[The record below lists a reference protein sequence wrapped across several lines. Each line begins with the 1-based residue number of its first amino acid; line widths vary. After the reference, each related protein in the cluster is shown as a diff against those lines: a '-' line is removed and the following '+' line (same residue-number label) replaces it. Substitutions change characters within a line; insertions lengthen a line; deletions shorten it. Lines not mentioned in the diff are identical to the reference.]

1 MTRTTKRRLIALG
14 LPIPVIGGVVLTLW
28 SLSLW
33 KWLMTLAMIPYGLV
47 YAISIAM
54 DRWFGGDTRL
64 GVPAHVVGISA
75 AVGVWYLLLAAASQA
90 VLCPRDRVS
99 RAVFSA
105 AVVAGVLMA
114 LVAWSLR
121 GFDPD

>member
-1 MTRTTKRRLIALG
+1 MTKAKKRRVLALV
-14 LPIPVIGGVVLTLW
+14 LPIPVIAGVVFTLW

-47 YAISIAM
+47 YAISVAI

-64 GVPAHVVGISA
+64 GVPAHVVGIA
-75 AVGVWYLLLAAASQA
+75 VAVGVWYLLLAAVFQA

-99 RAVFSA
+99 RAMFSA
-105 AVVAGVLMA
+105 AVVAGVLMV